1 MKTVREVIRRA
12 PVWVNP
18 DHTIETAIILMR
30 GHNLEAIPVLDGP
43 NLSGIVL
50 HGGLLGNNPQDPV
63 SSAMV
68 PGVPSISSDAS
79 VRDAADI
86 MTQSAI
92 ATLPVV
98 DDGKLIGVITAA
110 DLLPELGRSYDPL
123 TGLHWSD
130 SLREWAIEHLKGGSE
145 ITVLFVD
152 LNGFG
157 HFNKQYGHIIGDE
170 VLRAVAR
177 TLVDLA
183 DEETDTLCRYGGD
196 EFAVATIRPAEEAAE
211 LGATIARRIADIDIP
226 EIDGEH
232 ISCSVGQFGGKRTKE
247 REHTHYAATMNSL
260 INLASRDAT
269 AHKKAAVL
277 TRVQNGGAETAAPIV
292 ENTPRLK
299 LARVDVRRTG
309 RTAKAQIDL
318 QIGSDA
324 ALEAG
329 ARGNL
334 RIEGLNRFT
343 ATSTADTDEDS
354 LLRLVADTTASA
366 LRSFLP
372 QGYDVVVTD
381 VVRNVMTDGH
391 TVVTTVGQFVTPAKT
406 TPIAGSAVVSEDAN
420 RAAAASVLAAVN
432 RSIGLLF
439 TKTGP

>member
-1 MKTVREVIRRA
+1 MKSVREVIRRA

-30 GHNLEAIPVLDGP
+30 GHNIEAIPVLDGP
-43 NLSGIVL
+43 DLAGIVL
-50 HGGLLGNNPQDPV
+50 HGRLLGSDPENPV
-63 SSAMV
+63 ASVML
-68 PGVPSISSDAS
+68 PGVPTVAADTS
-79 VRDAADI
+79 VREAADA
-86 MTQSAI
+86 MTRAGVG
-92 ATLPVV
+92 TLPVM
-98 DDGKLIGVITAA
+98 DNGKLIGVITAA

-123 TGLHWSD
+123 TELHWSD
-130 SLREWAIEHLKGGSE
+130 SLREWSIEHLKDGSE

-152 LNGFG
+152 LDNFG

-170 VLRAVAR
+170 VLKAVAR
-177 TLVDLA
+177 NLVELTNP
-183 DEETDTLCRYGGD
+183 EVDTLCRYGGD
-196 EFAVATIRPAEEAAE
+196 EFAVATLRPADEASE
-211 LGATIARRIADIDIP
+211 LGATIARKVSEIDIP
-226 EIDGEH
+226 EIEGEQ
-232 ISCSVGQFGGKRTKE
+232 ISCAVGQFGGKRTKE

-260 INLASRDAT
+260 INLASRAAM
-269 AHKKAAVL
+269 AHKKATAVVR
-277 TRVQNGGAETAAPIV
+277 TQGGAEGGAPIV

-299 LARVDVRRTG
+299 LARVEVRRTG
-309 RTAKAQIDL
+309 RSAKVQVDL
-318 QIGSDA
+318 QIGTDA

-372 QGYDVVVTD
+372 QGYDAIVTD
-381 VVRNVMTDGH
+381 VVRNVMTDGLS
-391 TVVTTVGQFVTPAKT
+391 VVTTVGEFVTPAQT
-406 TPIAGSAVVSEDAN
+406 TRIAGSAVVLEDAH

-432 RSIGLLF
+432 RSVGLLF
-439 TKTGP
+439 TKAV